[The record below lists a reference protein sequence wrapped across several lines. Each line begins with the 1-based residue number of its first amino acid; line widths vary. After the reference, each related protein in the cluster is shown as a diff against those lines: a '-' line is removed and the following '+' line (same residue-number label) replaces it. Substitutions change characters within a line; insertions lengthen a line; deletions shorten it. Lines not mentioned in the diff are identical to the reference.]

1 MTTDAWQTFSN
12 FATTAGITTVAYSG
26 AKGVIASYQT
36 YASPTTSLTQ
46 SEKKLE
52 RVRSRLQE
60 LSPRRREEIEIVI
73 RSNASDCR
81 SLKDLEEQLDGCVLR
96 IDAVSFGSK
105 FTAGVSSL
113 LDMFCRLSKRYEEAT
128 FAERHFPYSQF
139 RNRVSKL
146 EHLAKAL
153 LNDTLVKFLKQF
165 IFQFESHYTVVL
177 QKTTVPFVDDI
188 EYDPTSGS
196 RSLDAFSTPSAPFPD
211 ANGALPY
218 Q

>member
-81 SLKDLEEQLDGCVLR
+81 SLKDLEEQLDG
-96 IDAVSFGSK
+96 
-105 FTAGVSSL
+105 L

-153 LNDTLVKFLKQF
+153 LNDTL
-165 IFQFESHYTVVL
+165 
-177 QKTTVPFVDDI
+177 KTTVPFVDDI

-211 ANGALPY
+211 ADAIPLSRV
-218 Q
+218 